1 MLRVLVQF
9 VWLSQNTTDREIYK
23 EMPLA
28 VLEDQSIPRCWHL
41 EMVFWH
47 FYRVEAMYGEKQGE
61 DR

>member
-28 VLEDQSIPRCWHL
+28 VLEDQSIPRCWL
-41 EMVFWH
+41 ASGDGLLAFL
-47 FYRVEAMYGEKQGE
+47 QG
-61 DR
+61 RGNAR